1 MTTYRRS
8 VGAGTTRPLLGLRK
22 RPGRLA
28 LAVFRLPIRLYRA
41 GWGWLLGKTF
51 VLVVHAGRKTGRPHP
66 MTAMVLAFDPAT
78 REVVVCA
85 NWGPTSDWI
94 RNIQARPALR
104 VQIGRETFAPQHRF
118 LTADESLAVALDF
131 RRRHPHRVQLG
142 SRILGWGDL
151 RSDAGVRD
159 FVASRPFV
167 AFRPRPEGP
176 SAAPD
181 RT

>member
-1 MTTYRRS
+1 
-8 VGAGTTRPLLGLRK
+8 
-22 RPGRLA
+22 
-28 LAVFRLPIRLYRA
+28 
-41 GWGWLLGKTF
+41 
-51 VLVVHAGRKTGRPHP
+51 
-66 MTAMVLAFDPAT
+66 MTAMVLDYDPAT

-118 LTADESLAVALDF
+118 LTADESFAIAIDF

-151 RSDAGVRD
+151 RSEAEVRD

-167 AFRPRPEGP
+167 AFRPRAEGL
-176 SAAPD
+176 SASPD
-181 RT
+181 RA